1 MLRVANLTA
10 SYGAAQAL
18 FDMSF
23 YINDGEVVTLLG
35 RNGAGK
41 TTTIWSILGLV
52 RPQAQTLSFNG
63 VNLANLRPDAVA
75 RLGIGIVPEGR
86 QVFPDLTVRENL
98 LATAAT
104 RGRPETLNRE
114 PWTYDRVMTLLPG
127 LRDRRDHF
135 GKTLSGGEQQM
146 VAIGRALM
154 TNPKLLILDEA
165 TEGLAPV
172 VRRDIWRCLQTL
184 KKDGQSILIT
194 DKNLNVLKRLA
205 DRHYVVE
212 KGRTVWSGS
221 SIDLERDAEKIHRY
235 VGV

>member
-18 FDMSF
+18 FDMSLT
-23 YINDGEVVTLLG
+23 INDGEVVTLLG

-41 TTTIWSILGLV
+41 TTTIWSILGLI
-52 RPQAQTLSFNG
+52 RARAATLNFDG
-63 VNLANLRPDAVA
+63 KDLAGLRPDVIA

-98 LATAAT
+98 LATSAK
-104 RGRPETLNRE
+104 RGSKD
-114 PWTYDRVMTLLPG
+114 PWTFDRVMTLLPG